1 VTRYRAEA
9 ALGPSARR
17 CGSDAKNFELPG
29 NLPGRCFRLI
39 RVLQRI
45 ARWDAKGDEVH
56 EADEAQF
63 REFAAGRLAP
73 LRRLGYLICGDWHLA
88 EDAVSTIMAKTY
100 TAWPKLQ
107 QADNLDAYVR
117 RMLIRAIIDERRRP
131 WRRELPAEYPLSIT
145 YAATADDADD
155 RLVLRA
161 ALAQMPARRRAVLVL
176 RYFEQLTVEET
187 AAAMGCSAGTV
198 KSQTARALT
207 ALRALLPA
215 DYLAQDGGSR

>member
-1 VTRYRAEA
+1 MAE
-9 ALGPSARR
+9 
-17 CGSDAKNFELPG
+17 
-29 NLPGRCFRLI
+29 
-39 RVLQRI
+39 
-45 ARWDAKGDEVH
+45 GDGVH
-56 EADEAQF
+56 EPEEAQF

-100 TAWPKLQ
+100 AAWPKLQ
-107 QADNLDAYVR
+107 RADNLDAYVR
-117 RMLIRAIIDERRRP
+117 RMLVRAIVDERRRP
-131 WRRELPAEYPLSIT
+131 WRREVPAEYPLSASYSAGT
-145 YAATADDADD
+145 DDAND

-176 RYFEQLTVEET
+176 RYFEQLSVEET
-187 AAAMGCSAGTV
+187 AAAMGCTTGTV

-215 DYLAQDGGSR
+215 DYLAQDGGPR